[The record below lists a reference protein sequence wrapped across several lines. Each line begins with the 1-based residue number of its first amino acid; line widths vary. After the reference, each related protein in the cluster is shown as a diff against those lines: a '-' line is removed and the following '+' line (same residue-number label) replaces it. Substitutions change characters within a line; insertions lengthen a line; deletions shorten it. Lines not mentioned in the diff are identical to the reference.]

1 MPARALPPFA
11 RPAVGLERSR
21 RGEPL
26 PPRTPSSAAA
36 RVSGRVARLA
46 AVLLLAGCDGSSPTD
61 PDPPRSAATIVFEDA
76 DLTAHEGVITE
87 LLSGTFERA
96 GRALPLGPVR
106 FVVAADPPRVVPG
119 WGMGGYT
126 HGPTEVEIVVDPA
139 YPGLADA
146 LVERLPA
153 VAAHELHH
161 TVRWRTVGPAST
173 LLETMVLEGLADH
186 FALDLTAT
194 APPPWTTA
202 LSESQISIYLARAL
216 PELDDPGYNYLAW
229 FFGVGTDLPR
239 WTGYTLGFHLV
250 GAYLASHPGSTAAS
264 LVATPADAFRPAD

>member
-1 MPARALPPFA
+1 M
-11 RPAVGLERSR
+11 R
-21 RGEPL
+21 RRPL
-26 PPRTPSSAAA
+26 PPRPFSSAAA
-36 RVSGRVARLA
+36 RGSLRVARLA
-46 AVLLLAGCDGSSPTD
+46 AALLLAACDGSSPTD
-61 PDPPRSAATIVFEDA
+61 PDAPRSAATIVFTDA
-76 DLTAHEGVITE
+76 ALTAHEAAITA

-106 FVVAADPPRVVPG
+106 FVVAANPARAIPG
-119 WGMGGYT
+119 WGIGGYT
-126 HGPTEVEIVVDPA
+126 HGPAEVEIVVDPS
-139 YPGLADA
+139 YPGLADL

-186 FALDLTAT
+186 FALELTAT

-202 LSESQISIYLARAL
+202 LSESQIPIYLARAL
-216 PELDDPGYNYLAW
+216 PELDDPGFDYLAW

-250 GAYLASHPGSTAAS
+250 GAYLASHPGTTAAS
-264 LVATPADAFRPAD
+264 LVAAPADAFRPTG